1 VELLPGGWN
10 EWGGVSGGVDFFLLL
25 PLLLLI
31 LSLLRLLLCLFLLF
45 LLSYFLLDKI
55 NNSGKRLL

>member
-10 EWGGVSGGVDFFLLL
+10 EGGGVSGGVGFFLLL
-25 PLLLLI
+25 LLT

-45 LLSYFLLDKI
+45 LLPYFLLDKI